1 MHPVSMYPIR
11 GCTAV
16 CESFLVCTNM
26 SSIVLSQE
34 EGRNT
39 WYPTIIGDAG
49 DRWCGQ
55 RARLYYG
62 SMTSEGF
69 HDRKFLGRDIVFFR
83 PGEPGMVHR
92 SQGSSLRTSGIT

>member
-1 MHPVSMYPIR
+1 MI
-11 GCTAV
+11 A
-16 CESFLVCTNM
+16 L
-26 SSIVLSQE
+26 LQE

-83 PGEPGMVHR
+83 PGEPGMVH
-92 SQGSSLRTSGIT
+92 SSLRLCHPTQPICASAPDGSRPHAFIHRQVFWIWQC

>member
-1 MHPVSMYPIR
+1 MTS
-11 GCTAV
+11 TAAR
-16 CESFLVCTNM
+16 
-26 SSIVLSQE
+26 LSWGTLQE
-34 EGRNT
+34 ERRNT

-69 HDRKFLGRDIVFFR
+69 HDRKFMGRDIAFFR
-83 PGEPGMVHR
+83 QGEPGMLLTTHAFFPMCL
-92 SQGSSLRTSGIT
+92 GSPWMCLHID